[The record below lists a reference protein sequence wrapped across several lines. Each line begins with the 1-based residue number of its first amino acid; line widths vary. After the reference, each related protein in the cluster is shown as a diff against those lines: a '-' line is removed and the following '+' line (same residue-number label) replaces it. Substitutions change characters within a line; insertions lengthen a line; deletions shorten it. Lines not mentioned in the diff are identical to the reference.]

1 MGIVYKFRKEV
12 IDFVLHQKR
21 TDHDLGC
28 RQLAALTSEK
38 FKIQV
43 SKSSINAIIKNANL
57 SNTVGRPLST
67 ESSPKRRFCVMLKTC
82 GRGARKTKGSCA
94 KARDVSFSRR
104 RSGSSRGLLFW
115 VVYCENISKNHCPRD
130 STRFVMYCLV

>member
-1 MGIVYKFRKEV
+1 MSCLNKNHCLPRRYSNQRKLRSLSRSHLGLPPEGRQA
-12 IDFVLHQKR
+12 FPSK
-21 TDHDLGC
+21 DLPACG
-28 RQLAALTSEK
+28 RS
-38 FKIQV
+38 
-43 SKSSINAIIKNANL
+43 L
-57 SNTVGRPLST
+57 SA
-67 ESSPKRRFCVMLKTC
+67 KRRFCVMLKTC